1 MKRSP
6 IHKLPLFAVLL
17 ILAGCSSLMMTGG
30 GGTYGGDASERTAA
44 EVARDTTIVA
54 EIKGR
59 YVNDPIVGVF
69 EVGVGSVSGRVT
81 LTGTVGSYEAR
92 NQAYR
97 IARGVTGVTAVINRL
112 RVEDRSQ

>member
-1 MKRSP
+1 
-6 IHKLPLFAVLL
+6 
-17 ILAGCSSLMMTGG
+17 MMTGG
-30 GGTYGGDASERTAA
+30 GGTYSSDAGERTAA
-44 EVARDTTIVA
+44 DVARDTTIVA

-59 YVNDPIVGVF
+59 YVNDPVVGVF
-69 EVGVGSVSGRVT
+69 DVGVGSVNGRVT

-97 IARGVTGVTAVINRL
+97 IARGVTGVTAVINQI

>member
-1 MKRSP
+1 MNQGP
-6 IHKLPLFAVLL
+6 IHKLSLLLALL
-17 ILAGCSSLMMTGG
+17 ILGGCSSFMMTGG
-30 GGTYGGDASERTAA
+30 GGTYGSDASERTAA

-59 YVNDPIVGVF
+59 YVNDPVVGVF
-69 EVGVGSVSGRVT
+69 EVGVGSVNGRVT

-97 IARGVTGVTAVINRL
+97 IARGVTGVTAVINQI